1 MPARNN
7 SAYVVAD
14 LTRDTGFASATVH
27 IDPTKWSSRRRN
39 IVLRALNDG
48 LTACGHETAHFID
61 CLTQAYGGRV
71 QTMTKW
77 NDSITV
83 DCVKDEEV
91 DNLIA
96 YTCAWIRMKLANE
109 PANNG
114 FNGNY
119 FNSRLRDWVS
129 VVSKGHRPQTI
140 PAPDISNGE
149 KVAFVKQYLKDDDGT
164 KTLRQSLARKIEQG
178 ETLSINVKAA

>member
-48 LTACGHETAHFID
+48 LTACGQETAYFID

-77 NDSITV
+77 NTHITV
-83 DCVKDEEV
+83 DCVKEEEV

-96 YTCAWIRMKLANE
+96 YTCAWIRLAV
-109 PANNG
+109 G
-114 FNGNY
+114 LMVH
-119 FNSRLRDWVS
+119 RLQPGQLVAETCPSWRTSEHHTSARHQQRREGS
-129 VVSKGHRPQTI
+129 VREAVPEGRRRNQDAS
-140 PAPDISNGE
+140 
-149 KVAFVKQYLKDDDGT
+149 
-164 KTLRQSLARKIEQG
+164 
-178 ETLSINVKAA
+178 SITRSHDRAG

>member
-7 SAYVVAD
+7 ASYVAAD
-14 LTRDTGFASATVH
+14 LSRDTGFIGATVH
-27 IDPTKWSSRRRN
+27 INPKKWSSRRRN

-77 NDSITV
+77 NDHITV
-83 DCVKDEEV
+83 DCVKEEEV
-91 DNLIA
+91 ENLIA
-96 YTCAWIRMKLANE
+96 YTCAWIRLKLANE
-109 PANNG
+109 PAANG
-114 FNGNY
+114 SGSYF
-119 FNSRLRDWVS
+119 FNSRLRDWVGA
-129 VVSKGHRPQTI
+129 VSGGERPNTI

-149 KVAFVKQYLKDDDGT
+149 KVAFVKQYLKDDDET
-164 KTLRQSLARKIEQG
+164 KTLRQSLARMIEQG
-178 ETLSINVKAA
+178 EILSINVKAA

>member
-7 SAYVVAD
+7 SAYIVAD

-48 LTACGHETAHFID
+48 LTACGEETAYFID

-77 NDSITV
+77 NDHITV

-96 YTCAWIRMKLANE
+96 YTCAWIRLKYAGQQFYPYNLQQFVE
-109 PANNG
+109 TVNNG
-114 FNGNY
+114 E
-119 FNSRLRDWVS
+119 
-129 VVSKGHRPQTI
+129 RPNTI

-149 KVAFVKQYLKDDDGT
+149 KVAFVKQYLKDDDET
-164 KTLRQSLARKIEQG
+164 KTLRQSLAQMIKQG

>member
-7 SAYVVAD
+7 ASYVAAD
-14 LTRDTGFASATVH
+14 LSRDTGFIGATVH
-27 IDPTKWSSRRRN
+27 INPKKWSSRRRN

-48 LTACGHETAHFID
+48 LTSCGQETAYFID

-77 NDSITV
+77 NNQINV

-96 YTCAWIRMKLANE
+96 YTCAWIRLKFRNAPTEYGGIRINHYLESWLAKVGEGIPPN
-109 PANNG
+109 
-114 FNGNY
+114 
-119 FNSRLRDWVS
+119 
-129 VVSKGHRPQTI
+129 TI
-140 PAPDISNGE
+140 PAPEISNDE
-149 KVAFVKQYLKDDDGT
+149 KVAFVKQYLKDDDET
-164 KTLRQSLARKIEQG
+164 KTLRQSLARMIEQG
-178 ETLSINVKAA
+178 EILSIQVKAA

>member
-48 LTACGHETAHFID
+48 LTACGQETAYFID

-77 NDSITV
+77 NDHITV
-83 DCVKDEEV
+83 DCVKEEEV

-96 YTCAWIRMKLANE
+96 YTCAWIRTRSTAKVLPIPPGQLVVA
-109 PANNG
+109 
-114 FNGNY
+114 
-119 FNSRLRDWVS
+119 SVS
-129 VVSKGHRPQTI
+129 NWRTSEHHT
-140 PAPDISNGE
+140 S
-149 KVAFVKQYLKDDDGT
+149 
-164 KTLRQSLARKIEQG
+164 ARHQQRREGSVREAVPEGRRRNQDAS
-178 ETLSINVKAA
+178 SITRSHDRAG

>member
-7 SAYVVAD
+7 ASYVAAD
-14 LTRDTGFASATVH
+14 LSRDTGFIGATVH
-27 IDPTKWSSRRRN
+27 INPKKWSSRRRN

-48 LTACGHETAHFID
+48 LTSCGQETAYFID

-77 NDSITV
+77 NNQINV

-96 YTCAWIRMKLANE
+96 YTCAWIRLKFRNAPTEYGEIRINHYLESWLAKVGEGIPPN
-109 PANNG
+109 
-114 FNGNY
+114 
-119 FNSRLRDWVS
+119 
-129 VVSKGHRPQTI
+129 TI
-140 PAPDISNGE
+140 PAPEISNDE
-149 KVAFVKQYLKDDDGT
+149 KVAFVKQYLKDDDET
-164 KTLRQSLARKIEQG
+164 KTLRQSLARMIEQG
-178 ETLSINVKAA
+178 EILSIQVKAA

>member
-7 SAYVVAD
+7 ASYVAAD
-14 LTRDTGFASATVH
+14 LSRDTGFIGATVH
-27 IDPTKWSSRRRN
+27 INPKKWSSRRRN

-71 QTMTKW
+71 QTMTSW
-77 NDSITV
+77 NTHITT
-83 DCVKDEEV
+83 DCVKEGEV

-96 YTCAWIRMKLANE
+96 YTCAWIRLQYAGQEFYDYNLQKFIE
-109 PANNG
+109 TVNNG
-114 FNGNY
+114 E
-119 FNSRLRDWVS
+119 
-129 VVSKGHRPQTI
+129 RPNTI
-140 PAPDISNGE
+140 PAPNISSRE
-149 KVAFVKQYLKDDDGT
+149 QVDFIKQYLKDDEET
-164 KTLRQSLARKIEQG
+164 TTLRQSLARMIKQG

>member
-48 LTACGHETAHFID
+48 LTACGEETAYFID

-77 NDSITV
+77 NDHITV
-83 DCVKDEEV
+83 DCVKEEEV

-96 YTCAWIRMKLANE
+96 YTCAWIRLAM
-109 PANNG
+109 ANG
-114 FNGNY
+114 PTGY
-119 FNSRLRDWVS
+119 HWERWLRNVS
-129 VVSKGHRPQTI
+129 AGERPDTI

-149 KVAFVKQYLKDDDGT
+149 KVAFVKQYLKDDDET
-164 KTLRQSLARKIEQG
+164 KTLRQSLAQMIKQG

>member
-7 SAYVVAD
+7 SAYVIAD
-14 LTRDTGFASATVH
+14 LSRDTGFASATIH

-48 LTACGHETAHFID
+48 LTSCGAETAYFID

-77 NDSITV
+77 NDHINV
-83 DCVKDEEV
+83 DCVKEEEV

-96 YTCAWIRMKLANE
+96 YTCAWIRLKFRNAPTEYGGIRINHYLE
-109 PANNG
+109 
-114 FNGNY
+114 
-119 FNSRLRDWVS
+119 SWLEKVS
-129 VVSKGHRPQTI
+129 EGIPPNTI
-140 PAPDISNGE
+140 PAPEISNGE
-149 KVAFVKQYLKDDDGT
+149 KVAFVKQYLKDDDET
-164 KTLRQSLARKIEQG
+164 KALRQSLARMIEQG
-178 ETLSINVKAA
+178 QTLSINVKAA

>member
-14 LTRDTGFASATVH
+14 LTRDTGFASATVY

-48 LTACGHETAHFID
+48 LTSCGHETAYFID

-77 NDSITV
+77 SDHITV
-83 DCVKDEEV
+83 ECVKEEEV

-96 YTCAWIRMKLANE
+96 YTCAWIRLAM
-109 PANNG
+109 ANGSVRYHLENWLRVASNG
-114 FNGNY
+114 
-119 FNSRLRDWVS
+119 
-129 VVSKGHRPQTI
+129 RPNTI
-140 PAPDISNGE
+140 PAPDINDRE
-149 KVAFVKQYLKDDDGT
+149 KVDFIKQYLKDDDGT

>member
-14 LTRDTGFASATVH
+14 LTRDTGFASATVY

-48 LTACGHETAHFID
+48 LTACGQETAYFID

-71 QTMTKW
+71 QTMTSW
-77 NDSITV
+77 NTHITT
-83 DCVKDEEV
+83 DCVKEEEV

-96 YTCAWIRMKLANE
+96 YTCAWIRLKAARQSDHFEYGM
-109 PANNG
+109 
-114 FNGNY
+114 Y
-119 FNSRLRDWVS
+119 RLESFVDLVS
-129 VVSKGHRPQTI
+129 CGVRPETI
-140 PAPDISNGE
+140 PAPEIKGKALSS
-149 KVAFVKQYLKDDDGT
+149 FIKQYLKSNEEIT
-164 KTLRQSLARKIEQG
+164 QLRQDLAQKIERG
-178 ETLSINVKAA
+178 EQLTINLQAK

>member
-48 LTACGHETAHFID
+48 LTACGQETAYFID

-77 NDSITV
+77 NDHITV
-83 DCVKDEEV
+83 DCVKEEEV

-96 YTCAWIRMKLANE
+96 YTCAWIRTRSTAKVHPLQLQSFVQACPTGE
-109 PANNG
+109 
-114 FNGNY
+114 
-119 FNSRLRDWVS
+119 
-129 VVSKGHRPQTI
+129 RPNTI

-149 KVAFVKQYLKDDDGT
+149 KVAFVKQYLKDDDET
-164 KTLRQSLARKIEQG
+164 KTLRQSLARMIEQG

>member
-7 SAYVVAD
+7 ASYIAAD
-14 LTRDTGFASATVH
+14 LSRDTGFIGATVH
-27 IDPTKWSSRRRN
+27 INPTKWSSRRRN
-39 IVLRALNDG
+39 IVLRALHDG
-48 LTACGHETAHFID
+48 LTSCGADTAYFID

-77 NDSITV
+77 NDHITV

-96 YTCAWIRMKLANE
+96 YTCAWIRMKLAGDGDFYNYTLSNWVE
-109 PANNG
+109 SVSNG
-114 FNGNY
+114 
-119 FNSRLRDWVS
+119 
-129 VVSKGHRPQTI
+129 KRPTTI
-140 PAPDISNGE
+140 PTPNISDRE
-149 KVAFVKQYLKDDDGT
+149 KVDFIKQYLKDDDET
-164 KTLRQSLARKIEQG
+164 KALRQSLARMIEQG

>member
-14 LTRDTGFASATVH
+14 LTRDTGFASATVY

-48 LTACGHETAHFID
+48 LTACGAETAYFID

-77 NDSITV
+77 NDSISV
-83 DCVKDEEV
+83 DCVKEEEIN
-91 DNLIA
+91 NLIA
-96 YTCAWIRMKLANE
+96 YTCAWIRLKYAGQQLYSYTLQQFVETVND
-109 PANNG
+109 G
-114 FNGNY
+114 G
-119 FNSRLRDWVS
+119 
-129 VVSKGHRPQTI
+129 RPNTI
-140 PAPDISNGE
+140 PAPDISNAE
-149 KVAFVKQYLKDDDGT
+149 KVAFVKQYLKDDAET
-164 KTLRQSLARKIEQG
+164 TTLRQSLARKIEQG

>member
-48 LTACGHETAHFID
+48 LTACGAETAYFID

-77 NDSITV
+77 NDHITV
-83 DCVKDEEV
+83 DCVKEEEV

-96 YTCAWIRMKLANE
+96 YTCAWIRLKLANE
-109 PANNG
+109 PASNG
-114 FNGNY
+114 FNGSY
-119 FNSRLRDWVS
+119 FNTRLSNWVEA
-129 VVSKGHRPQTI
+129 VSGGERPNSI

-149 KVAFVKQYLKDDDGT
+149 KVAFVKQYLKDDDET
-164 KTLRQSLARKIEQG
+164 KTLRQSLARMIEQG

>member
-14 LTRDTGFASATVH
+14 LSRDTGFASATVH

-48 LTACGHETAHFID
+48 LTSCGQETAYFID

-77 NDSITV
+77 NNQINV
-83 DCVKDEEV
+83 DCVKEEEV
-91 DNLIA
+91 ENLIA
-96 YTCAWIRMKLANE
+96 YTCAWIRLKFRNAPTEYGGIRINHYLESWLAKVGE
-109 PANNG
+109 EG
-114 FNGNY
+114 I
-119 FNSRLRDWVS
+119 SQI
-129 VVSKGHRPQTI
+129 HTI
-140 PAPDISNGE
+140 PAPEISNGE
-149 KVAFVKQYLKDDDGT
+149 KVAFVKQYLKDDDET
-164 KTLRQSLARKIEQG
+164 KTLRQSLARMIEQG
-178 ETLSINVKAA
+178 EILSIQVKAA

>member
-14 LTRDTGFASATVH
+14 LTRDTGFASATVY

-48 LTACGHETAHFID
+48 LTACGHETAYFID
-61 CLTQAYGGRV
+61 CLTEAYGGRV

-96 YTCAWIRMKLANE
+96 YTCAWIRLKLANE
-109 PANNG
+109 PAA
-114 FNGNY
+114 NGNGSY
-119 FNSRLRDWVS
+119 FFNSRLRDWVTA
-129 VVSKGHRPQTI
+129 VSKGHRPQTI
-140 PAPDISNGE
+140 PAPEISNGE

-178 ETLSINVKAA
+178 EVLSIQVKAS

>member
-7 SAYVVAD
+7 SAYVIAD
-14 LTRDTGFASATVH
+14 LSRDTGFASATIH

-48 LTACGHETAHFID
+48 LTSCGQETAYFID

-77 NDSITV
+77 NNQINV
-83 DCVKDEEV
+83 DCVKEEEV
-91 DNLIA
+91 ENLIA
-96 YTCAWIRMKLANE
+96 YTCAWIRLKLA
-109 PANNG
+109 G
-114 FNGNY
+114 QGDFYNY
-119 FNSRLRDWVS
+119 NLSNWVES
-129 VVSKGHRPQTI
+129 VSKGERPNTI
-140 PAPDISNGE
+140 PAPEISNGE
-149 KVAFVKQYLKDDDGT
+149 KVAFVKQYLKDDDET

>member
-14 LTRDTGFASATVH
+14 LSRDQGFSGATVH
-27 IDPTKWSSRRRN
+27 IDPTKWTSRRRN

-48 LTACGHETAHFID
+48 LTACGQETAYFID

-77 NDSITV
+77 SDHITV
-83 DCVKDEEV
+83 DCVKEEEV

-96 YTCAWIRMKLANE
+96 YTCAWVRLAI
-109 PANNG
+109 ANGSARYHLENWLRGVSNG
-114 FNGNY
+114 Q
-119 FNSRLRDWVS
+119 
-129 VVSKGHRPQTI
+129 RPNTI
-140 PAPDISNGE
+140 PAPNISDRE
-149 KVAFVKQYLKDDDGT
+149 KVDFIKQFLKDDDET
-164 KTLRQSLARKIEQG
+164 KTLRQSLARMIEKG

>member
-7 SAYVVAD
+7 SAYVIAD
-14 LTRDTGFASATVH
+14 LSRDTGFASATIH

-39 IVLRALNDG
+39 IVLRALDDG
-48 LTACGHETAHFID
+48 LTACGAETAYFID

-96 YTCAWIRMKLANE
+96 YTCAWIRLKYAGQNFYSYNLQQFVE
-109 PANNG
+109 TVNNG
-114 FNGNY
+114 G
-119 FNSRLRDWVS
+119 
-129 VVSKGHRPQTI
+129 RPNTI

-149 KVAFVKQYLKDDDGT
+149 KVAFVKQYLKDDDET
-164 KTLRQSLARKIEQG
+164 KTLRQSLARMIEQG